1 MLTSPVFARIAKYR
15 KNTEIKCRK
24 GTMNM
29 SHADT
34 IGEKIKTVRTSQN
47 LTLKQLSEMTGL
59 STGFLSQ
66 LERGLSSIAV
76 DSLELIANALNVNL
90 AAFFDSYSEKND
102 EPVMYSFSQ
111 RYNQT
116 ASKIFQAVLNHD
128 VSSFAMLPR
137 LTQLMPQ
144 ANLDEEELEM
154 YNHKGEE
161 FIYVLEGTVT
171 LLLDSQR
178 YTLNPGD
185 CVQFPSNKDH
195 NWMNCTNKI
204 VKLLTVNIP
213 SPFYEEKE

>member
-1 MLTSPVFARIAKYR
+1 
-15 KNTEIKCRK
+15 
-24 GTMNM
+24 M
-29 SHADT
+29 SQADT
-34 IGEKIKTVRTSQN
+34 IGEKIKAIRTSQN
-47 LTLKQLSEMTGL
+47 LTLKQLSELTGL

-76 DSLELIANALNVNL
+76 DSLEVIANALNVNL
-90 AAFFDSYSEKND
+90 GVFFDSYSEKND

-144 ANLDEEELEM
+144 ANLDEEELEI

-185 CVQFPSNKDH
+185 CVQFSSNKDH

>member
-1 MLTSPVFARIAKYR
+1 
-15 KNTEIKCRK
+15 
-24 GTMNM
+24 M
-29 SHADT
+29 SHSDT
-34 IGEKIKTVRTSQN
+34 IGEKIKTIRTSQN

-66 LERGLSSIAV
+66 LERGLSSVAV
-76 DSLELIANALNVNL
+76 DSLELIAEALNVKL
-90 AAFFDSYSEKND
+90 SVFFDNCQEKNE

-111 RYNQT
+111 RYDQT
-116 ASKIFQAVLNHD
+116 AAKIFQAVLNHD
-128 VSSFAMLPR
+128 ISSFQMLPR

-144 ANLDEEELEM
+144 ANQEEEELEM
-154 YNHKGEE
+154 YSHKGEE

-171 LLLDSQR
+171 LFLDSQR

-185 CVQFPSNKDH
+185 SVQFSSDKAH
-195 NWMNCTNKI
+195 NWMNSTNKI